1 MAVIAGDSKPNVPRG
16 APQGDTIRGKGGA
29 DALLGLAGKDTLKGG
44 EGADVYEFGRGGG
57 ADAVDNTGGDS
68 GGESAAGDTVRFGS
82 GIDADQLWF
91 ARSGDDLRV
100 SIVGTSDSISV
111 KDRYDGTTT
120 QHLDFELSDGRRLAQ
135 AGVQQLANAMA
146 GMTQPAGADASEWTA
161 APHTTLDPIVAAN
174 WQAVTS
180 CYVGA
185 RRPVVEEPRPGRRR
199 RAGSAFSN

>member
-16 APQGDTIRGKGGA
+16 TPQDDTIRGKGGA

-44 EGADVYEFGRGGG
+44 EGAD
-57 ADAVDNTGGDS
+57 AVDNTGGDS
-68 GGESAAGDTVRFGS
+68 GGESVAGDTVRFGS
-82 GIDADQLWF
+82 GIDADRLRF

-111 KDRYDGTTT
+111 KDWYDGT
-120 QHLDFELSDGRRLAQ
+120 QQRLDFELSDGRRLAQ
-135 AGVQQLANAMA
+135 VGVQQLVNAMA

-161 APHTTLDPIVAAN
+161 AQHTTLDPIVSTN

-180 CYVGA
+180 
-185 RRPVVEEPRPGRRR
+185 
-199 RAGSAFSN
+199 

>member
-44 EGADVYEFGRGGG
+44 EGAD
-57 ADAVDNTGGDS
+57 AVDNTGGDS
-68 GGESAAGDTVRFGS
+68 GGESVAGDTVRFGS
-82 GIDADQLWF
+82 GIDADRLRF

-161 APHTTLDPIVAAN
+161 AQHTTLDPIVAAN
-174 WQAVTS
+174 WRAVTS
-180 CYVGA
+180 
-185 RRPVVEEPRPGRRR
+185 
-199 RAGSAFSN
+199 